1 MNPANLSAKEVLR
14 MCIPETD
21 LEKRLFELVTELES
35 DAADLQSDLDR
46 VSNDLDQYDCDT
58 CHETTNEI
66 ELAISVLES
75 GKADECLKILK
86 AI

>member
-21 LEKRLFELVTELES
+21 LEKRLFELVTDLEFENTEL
-35 DAADLQSDLDR
+35 QH
-46 VSNDLDQYDCDT
+46 DLDQVSNELDSYDCDT
-58 CHETTNEI
+58 CRETTNEI
-66 ELAISVLES
+66 ELAISILES